1 MYCTKCGAKI
11 IGKFCINCGA
21 PAPAAQQSVQLE
33 LQGKASKRKPKKKR
47 APLLL
52 GCSLGF
58 LALMGVA
65 GSLGNT
71 STQTPQELL
80 VQTASPSPSLALII
94 PTDTA
99 TPMPTDIL
107 TPMPTTEPTAT
118 PAPKLTL
125 EPTASP
131 TPEST
136 PKPTASATPESTPK
150 PTASPMPKPT
160 SKPTASPTP
169 KPTSKPTASPTPEP
183 TPKPTASPTPKPT
196 KTPAATT
203 EPTETPASDDVPYKE
218 NYHGHVYITKTGKKY
233 HYENPCGKGTYYEV
247 SWDKVKSLGLEP
259 CEKCVLH

>member
-136 PKPTASATPESTPK
+136 PKPTAS
-150 PTASPMPKPT
+150 PMPKPT

-169 KPTSKPTASPTPEP
+169 KPTSKPTASLTPEP